1 MWAHIVCV
9 HMHVRVP
16 VHTGEVQGLVGHIRK
31 LGFYS
36 MTNGKSLNKFKQKC
50 NIIRFVF

>member
-9 HMHVRVP
+9 LCTCVYLCTR
-16 VHTGEVQGLVGHIRK
+16 EVQGLVGHRK